1 MNILFYICLC
11 TSIVCAIYQIVK
23 GNKEN
28 GLFYFTVFQMY
39 LKKKGLSD
47 EEIEEETYEW
57 ARQHNKLFDLIGCKA
72 ITEGQYRS
80 KIVEYRKKNGLK

>member
-1 MNILFYICLC
+1 MNILFWICLC
-11 TSIVCAIYQIVK
+11 TSIVYAIYQIVK

-47 EEIEEETYEW
+47 DEIEEEMDEW
-57 ARQHNKLFDLIGCKA
+57 SRLHNELSDSIGFKA
-72 ITEGQYRS
+72 ISEGQYRS
-80 KIVEYRKKNGLK
+80 KIEEYRKKNNLK